1 MGQNK
6 VTRDSNA
13 HDEERNATD
22 LWGDKNV
29 RKPAKPRETGGNLT
43 RGLVRETDA

>member
-13 HDEERNATD
+13 HDED
-22 LWGDKNV
+22 LWGDKNA
-29 RKPAKPRETGGNLT
+29 RKTAKPRETGGNLT